1 MVWRIVPGEPCRRS
15 MVASH
20 SRAGSSME
28 IIRGDIVV
36 VDRAGDIVPGIVRG

>member
-1 MVWRIVPGEPCRRS
+1 MVWRIVPGEPYLRS

-28 IIRGDIVV
+28 IIRGDIVDG
-36 VDRAGDIVPGIVRG
+36 DRTGNIVSGIVWG